1 MSRAPQIQPMKSDP
15 CVWFPLLQ
23 VVAAHGLKT
32 NVKHQYAPIS
42 PSFSPS
48 GCLLIFWHLSS
59 RWAFTHIRST
69 HWRLIKT
76 MSYESH
82 QEQKLCFTAA
92 TGALSAPQET
102 TTFTALNILPALSL
116 WSNLIIRY
124 PRQHN
129 LIRIFQSTAEWLMY
143 KYNISALSS
152 ITHPR

>member
-1 MSRAPQIQPMKSDP
+1 MKSDP

-23 VVAAHGLKT
+23 VVAAHGLKNINT
-32 NVKHQYAPIS
+32 LPCIS

-82 QEQKLCFTAA
+82 REQKLCFTAA
-92 TGALSAPQET
+92 TGLSAPRET
-102 TTFTALNILPALSL
+102 TTSTALNILPAFSL
-116 WSNLIIRY
+116 WSNLIIRC

-129 LIRIFQSTAEWLMY
+129 LIRIFQSAAEWLMY